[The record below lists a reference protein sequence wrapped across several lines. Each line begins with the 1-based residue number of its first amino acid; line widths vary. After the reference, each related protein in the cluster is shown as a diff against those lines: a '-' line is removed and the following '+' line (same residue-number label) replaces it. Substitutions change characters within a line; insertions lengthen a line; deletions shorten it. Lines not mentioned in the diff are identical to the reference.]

1 VSRNNLL
8 IFGLGRCAP
17 KDYHAYAHHL
27 MVSEQLHADDDQHH
41 NQHGDD
47 RDHHEPSH
55 REEDLHGP
63 GLFTGRQTGDSPLYV
78 RHDER
83 ADRTV
88 ITAVSKAHMA
98 MEVLTRLD
106 LLTLEQ
112 IAGWDI
118 EPTGNRVHQLIAGDR
133 EAINIP
139 AAGKRIP
146 RMRQRRD
153 GGEQRCNNE

>member
-1 VSRNNLL
+1 MPLFRYQFAFAPLTAPLPTTVQVAVGAREYPCCAASKGGRPNLCGPAL
-8 IFGLGRCAP
+8 HVNARQFG
-17 KDYHAYAHHL
+17 
-27 MVSEQLHADDDQHH
+27 
-41 NQHGDD
+41 N
-47 RDHHEPSH
+47 
-55 REEDLHGP
+55 
-63 GLFTGRQTGDSPLYV
+63 SPLYV

-98 MEVLTRLD
+98 MEVLTRLN

-112 IAGWDI
+112 VAGWDI
-118 EPTGNRVHQLIAGDR
+118 EPAGNRVHQLIAGDR

-153 GGEQRCNNE
+153 GGEQRGNNE